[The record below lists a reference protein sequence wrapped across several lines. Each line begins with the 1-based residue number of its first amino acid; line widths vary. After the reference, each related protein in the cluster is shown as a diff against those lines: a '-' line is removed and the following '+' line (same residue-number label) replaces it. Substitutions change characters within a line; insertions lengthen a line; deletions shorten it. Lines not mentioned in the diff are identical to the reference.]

1 VKHIHI
7 HHAMALILHILAAA
21 GLCSTMAMRTSSSEQ
36 QLEKG
41 LPGPGTD
48 FDHASI
54 MSTMKDGKCMDF
66 SKGGNVFMNDCNGSP
81 DQLWY
86 FKYGAVLSVK
96 LGCLEATGTN
106 IKKSK
111 KCYWEKKAKFYW
123 DGQRLRAR
131 SGVLPYCL
139 EYDVKS
145 SNVKLGICKK
155 DKKTQQWRDAE
166 AAIART
172 TTTTT
177 IPHLRTFRDFHT
189 CLDYDTSDGHLF
201 VNACS
206 ESDTQLWY
214 RTSDGFTKIKN
225 KADPNKCLIVAY
237 SKNSKPRMADCA
249 TEMATTDWEA
259 VNDRLVLNNGYDHC
273 LELDPETKTIV
284 MGECTSGYIP
294 QAWLGTNDENLHLD
308 SCCKIPIA

>member
-1 VKHIHI
+1 
-7 HHAMALILHILAAA
+7 
-21 GLCSTMAMRTSSSEQ
+21 MAMRTSSSEQ

-201 VNACS
+201 LNDCS
-206 ESDTQLWY
+206 DSDTQLWY
-214 RTSDGFTKIKN
+214 RTSGSSSTEIKT
-225 KADPNKCLIVAY
+225 KADPNKCLSLARPY
-237 SKNSKPRMADCA
+237 SENKPLMADCA
-249 TEMATTDWEA
+249 RKFASSTWANWG
-259 VNDRLVLNNGYDHC
+259 VSLVKVEVFGELGIPGDQC

-284 MGECTSGYIP
+284 MGECTANYIP
-294 QAWLGTNDENLHLD
+294 QRWLANNDENLHLD
-308 SCCKIPIA
+308 GCCKLSIA